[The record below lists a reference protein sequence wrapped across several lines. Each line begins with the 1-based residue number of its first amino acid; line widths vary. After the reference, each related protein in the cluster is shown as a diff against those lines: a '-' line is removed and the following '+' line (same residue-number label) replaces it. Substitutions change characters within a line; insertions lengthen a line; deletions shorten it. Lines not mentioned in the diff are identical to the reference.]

1 MADVGTE
8 QGVQL
13 GVKRVG
19 LAVEGHDIHP
29 VVRLAAEVEVGGKQV
44 LDVLGCGDAAG
55 RVVVQIFNAAGIDR
69 TLGRHGGI
77 KGGFPPAQR
86 LDNSGAAVLLGEFTE
101 QRMVE
106 VGRINFGQSIDIAL
120 FPVFDQID
128 VELTRPADPAFEKGK
143 LEVREASRHPTQEQ
157 RLTHRLVG
165 GCEMTNMVIG
175 EIAR

>member
-1 MADVGTE
+1 MADVGAE

-55 RVVVQIFNAAGIDR
+55 RIVVQVFNAASIDR

-77 KGGFPPAQR
+77 KSGFPPA
-86 LDNSGAAVLLGEFTE
+86 
-101 QRMVE
+101 
-106 VGRINFGQSIDIAL
+106 
-120 FPVFDQID
+120 
-128 VELTRPADPAFEKGK
+128 
-143 LEVREASRHPTQEQ
+143 
-157 RLTHRLVG
+157 
-165 GCEMTNMVIG
+165 
-175 EIAR
+175 